1 MMELRENYCFIDSLP
16 FFDREYDHPLV
27 KDAVQA
33 LIKNELTINRNN
45 AHENIAYLPYPTLKY
60 CHNKY
65 NEKGIDMLRY
75 QIESPDPSLI
85 NDVQYSRK
93 LCNNIKIQHEYFNNR
108 LENLSMMSEKVN
120 ASTIWLENNEYI
132 QGSNEVI
139 INKINGI
146 KRKINEINSERYNH
160 QSRSFDEIQ
169 RLQIKKAQSIQ
180 RIQLLSSYMEGKNVA
195 AE

>member
-1 MMELRENYCFIDSLP
+1 MMELREDYGLIDSLP

-33 LIKNELTINRNN
+33 LIKKESTIDSSNS
-45 AHENIAYLPYPTLKY
+45 HENIAYLPYPTLKY
-60 CHNKY
+60 CHNRH

-75 QIESPDPSLI
+75 QIENPDPSLI

-93 LCNNIKIQHEYFNNR
+93 LCNNMKIQHEYFNNR

-132 QGSNEVI
+132 QGSNELI
-139 INKINGI
+139 INKINGV
-146 KRKINEINSERYNH
+146 KRKINEINSERYNY
-160 QSRSFDEIQ
+160 QLRSFDEIQ

-180 RIQLLSSYMEGKNVA
+180 RIQLLSSYI
-195 AE
+195 